1 VDAQALPLRGIDAS
15 IVVNGALAILASP
28 LATNCMDNPSFS

>member
-1 VDAQALPLRGIDAS
+1 MSCVGVALGAVLTG
-15 IVVNGALAILASP
+15 IVVNGALVILASP